1 MKKAL
6 NVLSISVNIVLGI
19 CLLVV
24 GTNYDIIIKRNYYLE
39 SENKSLMYEDSLA
52 RAENTKLQLINRSID
67 IDNYQLKNEIY
78 NLKTKQK

>member
-1 MKKAL
+1 MKKGL
-6 NVLSISVNIVLGI
+6 NVLSLSVNIVLGI

-24 GTNYDIIIKRNYYLE
+24 GTSYDAIVKRNYYLE

-52 RAENTKLQLINRSID
+52 RVENTKLQLINRSID

-78 NLKTKQK
+78 KLKTKQK